1 MSFCERGV
9 CEEMTRTSVGEERV
23 KSHTASLKQEN
34 IGTQQITRVRATS
47 ETQATPLELNLKAEW
62 DFSPL

>member
-1 MSFCERGV
+1 MSFCERRV

-23 KSHTASLKQEN
+23 KSHKASLKQEN

-47 ETQATPLELNLKAEW
+47 ETQATPLEFNLKAE
-62 DFSPL
+62 